1 MWTTLFNHLRQTTE
15 LVLAS
20 MTSLRLYQCVR
31 ISMTS
36 MTAQLL
42 KVQEMLPGP
51 QKTYAGHRPRGE
63 RPPAHK
69 TLVLTCVL
77 LSLAIG
83 SLHSPLQPLQL
94 SHMSQPLGGSLLFQ
108 GLHLVSGIIPLLR
121 HLLPLYLQCDVLAY
135 QLSYPEHCLSEA
147 NTGCCI
153 EQDR

>member
-94 SHMSQPLGGSLLFQ
+94 SHMSQPLEVKRTPAVVLSRTGSCSLGAPHGMIVVATLQ
-108 GLHLVSGIIPLLR
+108 WSPLL
-121 HLLPLYLQCDVLAY
+121 LPFIFRFCFPVATLHVMC
-135 QLSYPEHCLSEA
+135 
-147 NTGCCI
+147 
-153 EQDR
+153 